1 MRKTAVTGIAKAHH
15 IRLGTLSK
23 IKGYILPLTLLIFA
37 GLMLAFPSHY
47 LDSARK
53 GLAVFSSSV
62 LPAIFPF
69 VFLSGLMSRT
79 SIIDDISKAFEK
91 PVRALFGVSRKG
103 AFVLFSSL
111 ICGYPAGAV
120 TIQQLYTDG
129 KISESEA
136 KSYIPI
142 SSTASPI
149 FVIAT
154 IGGAIFGDMTIG
166 VVILLSHYI
175 GTLLNGVLWRFVLKT
190 RERRNEPIKNA
201 NTPISEA
208 QKPIAHTRI
217 RICDNNKENVVGDA
231 MVRAT
236 TSMLAVGGYFVLF
249 GMVVDTLHLLPF
261 FDTLPIEVR
270 SILSAVIEMSRGAVE
285 ARGVSPMWL
294 SVGLSAFA
302 ITFGGASV
310 GLQNYHYLSQCNC
323 TLRDVILPKI
333 SQGIFAFFMGV
344 IFSII
349 FFNIFGI
356 KG

>member
-1 MRKTAVTGIAKAHH
+1 
-15 IRLGTLSK
+15 
-23 IKGYILPLTLLIFA
+23 
-37 GLMLAFPSHY
+37 
-47 LDSARK
+47 
-53 GLAVFSSSV
+53 
-62 LPAIFPF
+62 
-69 VFLSGLMSRT
+69 
-79 SIIDDISKAFEK
+79 
-91 PVRALFGVSRKG
+91 
-103 AFVLFSSL
+103 
-111 ICGYPAGAV
+111 
-120 TIQQLYTDG
+120 
-129 KISESEA
+129 
-136 KSYIPI
+136 
-142 SSTASPI
+142 
-149 FVIAT
+149 
-154 IGGAIFGDMTIG
+154 
-166 VVILLSHYI
+166 
-175 GTLLNGVLWRFVLKT
+175 LWRFVMKA
-190 RERRNEPIKNA
+190 RERRNESIKSA

-208 QKPIAHTRI
+208 QKPVAHTRT

-261 FDTLPIEVR
+261 FDTLPLEVR

-285 ARGVSPMWL
+285 ARGVSSMWL
-294 SVGLSAFA
+294 SVGLSAFS